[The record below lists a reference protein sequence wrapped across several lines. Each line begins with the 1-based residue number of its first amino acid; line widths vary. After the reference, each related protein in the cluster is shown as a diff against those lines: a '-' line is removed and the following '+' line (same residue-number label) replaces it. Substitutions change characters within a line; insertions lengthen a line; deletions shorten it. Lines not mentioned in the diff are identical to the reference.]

1 MENAEWLAPLA
12 SNIHRK
18 KSTTDKKKDTSKHIL
33 DMVLVPFIKQIEI
46 RNNLKHPFL
55 F

>member
-18 KSTTDKKKDTSKHIL
+18 KSTTDKKNKTNDTSKHIL
-33 DMVLVPFIKQIEI
+33 DMVLVPFIKQIKTE
-46 RNNLKHPFL
+46 
-55 F
+55 

>member
-18 KSTTDKKKDTSKHIL
+18 KSTTDKKKTNDTSKHIL
-33 DMVLVPFIKQIEI
+33 DMVLVPFIKQIKNGI
-46 RNNLKHPFL
+46 T
-55 F
+55 